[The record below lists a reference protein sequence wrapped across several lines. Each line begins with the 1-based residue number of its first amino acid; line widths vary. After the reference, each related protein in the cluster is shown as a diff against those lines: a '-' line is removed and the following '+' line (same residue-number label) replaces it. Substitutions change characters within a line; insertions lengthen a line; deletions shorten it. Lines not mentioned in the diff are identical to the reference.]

1 MKNHFSFLLMLL
13 AVLVFAACPAWA
25 QQVQSAGPVYST
37 GSSGIAGMNV
47 YQKHGTNRQGAYE
60 SINGN
65 VAYGVSTSSSSVE
78 GAASFQGGGYAS
90 KRGNVAWV
98 YDQAKTSA
106 PGELSQGVN
115 IQSGNWVSNRH
126 FDGGADAAASY
137 GANVNNGNKIA
148 GEAMVF
154 SGKDTAIE
162 NGRHEQK
169 AHGSSFSAA
178 IASQSAPGAVKV
190 GVKGGM
196 TITVQKDGAYA
207 SGGAGYTG
215 IISGSQAAVAI
226 GETKTVSSAYMK
238 KTGNG
243 WEAVSSTKS
252 AAHVMAAS
260 DTAATASG
268 GSGSGAD
275 E

>member
-1 MKNHFSFLLMLL
+1 MKNYLFFLLTLL
-13 AVLVFAACPAWA
+13 SAIIFAACPAWA
-25 QQVQSAGPVYST
+25 VQQTQQAGPVYLT

-65 VAYGVSTSSSSVE
+65 VAYGVSTNSPYVE
-78 GAASFQGGGYAS
+78 GSASFQGGGYAS

-106 PGELSQGVN
+106 PGTLGQDVSL
-115 IQSGNWVSNRH
+115 QSGGWIHNRH
-126 FDGGADAAASY
+126 FDGGSEGITSY
-137 GANVNNGNKIA
+137 GANVNSGNKIA
-148 GEAMVF
+148 GEGIVF
-154 SGKDTAIE
+154 SSKNTAVQ
-162 NGRHEQK
+162 NSRHEQK
-169 AHGSSFSAA
+169 AHGSVESAA
-178 IASQSAPGAVKV
+178 VASQSVPGAVKV

-196 TITVQKDGAYA
+196 TVATQKGGAYA
-207 SGGAGYTG
+207 SGGAGYTAT
-215 IISGSQAAVAI
+215 ISGSRAAIAI

-243 WEAVSSTKS
+243 WEAVSFTKS

-260 DTAATASG
+260 DIAATTSG
-268 GSGSGAD
+268 GSGAD